1 MTTWE
6 KNFLKELQET
16 RTTYKDMIDF
26 CCDAIILNNSILPE
40 LSNKGF
46 YFDVFCGSDYD
57 EETDSYSE
65 IFQYF
70 VIDSQDAERLAEY
83 TNELVMYNEDLD
95 LYLLCVC
102 HFGTCW
108 DGVPANWK
116 DNIEE

>member
-70 VIDSQDAERLAEY
+70 VIGSQDADRLAEY
-83 TNELVMYNEDLD
+83 TNELVYYCEDLD
-95 LYLLCVC
+95 LYILGVC
-102 HFGTCW
+102 HFGTPW
-108 DGVPANWK
+108 NGVPANWK